1 MSEKY
6 PYYNAQV
13 IVTKNPDKFLKYFHK
28 NTIYSKLDD
37 EYVLRLLFLQ
47 KFKIC
52 SSNPT
57 NLTIYL
63 DQLQLEDFNL
73 NPKLLFILKNKS
85 DSLNIYIKNSDN
97 INQKQALLY
106 KNFINRY
113 KTAN

>member
-28 NTIYSKLDD
+28 NTIYSKLED

-63 DQLQLEDFNL
+63 DQLH
-73 NPKLLFILKNKS
+73 LL
-85 DSLNIYIKNSDN
+85 
-97 INQKQALLY
+97 AY
-106 KNFINRY
+106 KY
-113 KTAN
+113 LS